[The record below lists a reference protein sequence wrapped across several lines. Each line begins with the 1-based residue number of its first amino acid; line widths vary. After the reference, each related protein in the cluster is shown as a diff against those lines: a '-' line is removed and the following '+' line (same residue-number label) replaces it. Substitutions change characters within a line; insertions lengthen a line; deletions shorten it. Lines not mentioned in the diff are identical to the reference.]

1 VILPNTGA
9 KELKRHSFKMLA
21 TFFHHSPIFLF
32 RQQGPLSDPKGSPEN
47 YLQVGVSNYSL
58 EHCIVS
64 IQPQTQH
71 MAAIP
76 TIIWPLKLGAKL
88 LNQDPNIW
96 EVLFGGG
103 GQPEN
108 GDLRIFIDF
117 GGCNL

>member
-1 VILPNTGA
+1 
-9 KELKRHSFKMLA
+9 
-21 TFFHHSPIFLF
+21 
-32 RQQGPLSDPKGSPEN
+32 
-47 YLQVGVSNYSL
+47 
-58 EHCIVS
+58 
-64 IQPQTQH
+64 